1 VKRGDGMAN
10 NHYVDVSWHSLNKK
24 NEELCGDKVEWLKS
38 DQRTI
43 VVLADGLGSGVK
55 ANILATLTTKIMIT
69 MLDQGAGL
77 QETIDTITH
86 TLPVCQLRQIAYC
99 TFSIVDIDHELNCR
113 IIEFDN
119 PPVFVFRQHEPMTL
133 DKKVMQSGEKEVLV
147 SELKLK
153 VGDMITLC
161 SDGVIHAGVGNM
173 LNHGWE
179 WSHVNEYLSLQ
190 RIKSADK
197 LNRRLMDTCNKLYD
211 ESPGDDTTSVTIKI
225 RYPENIQLLT
235 GPPINQERDH
245 QMVLEFMRLKGKKV
259 VCGGTAANIVAR
271 ELNEPI
277 ESDIKYIDPK
287 VPPTAKIKGID
298 LVTEGVLTLKMVL
311 NELKL
316 LKCSCIEPDFTK
328 EDGVTKLL
336 KCFLED
342 STHIHFL
349 VGHAINPAHQ
359 NPDFPADLSI
369 KLNVVKQIVKILEE
383 MGKIVTLD
391 YTDR

>member
-1 VKRGDGMAN
+1 MNPV
-10 NHYVDVSWHSLNKK
+10 HYVDVSHHSLNKYG
-24 NEELCGDKVEWLKS
+24 EELCGDKVEWIKS

-55 ANILATLTTKIMIT
+55 ANILATLTSKIMIT

-77 QETIDTITH
+77 KETIETIAD
-86 TLPVCQLRQIAYC
+86 TLPVCHVREIAYS
-99 TFSIVDIDHELNCR
+99 TFSIVDIDENLHCR

-119 PPVFVFRQHEPMTL
+119 PPVFVLRDHKQLVLEKRSML
-133 DKKVMQSGEKEVLV
+133 SCEKRVMI
-147 SELKLK
+147 SELDLE

-179 WSHVNEYLSLQ
+179 WEHVKAYLCQQKL
-190 RIKSADK
+190 KSADK
-197 LNRRLMDTCNKLYD
+197 LNRRLMESCYKLYD
-211 ESPGDDTTSVTIKI
+211 EKPGDDTTAVTIKI
-225 RYPENIQLLT
+225 RTPENIQLLT
-235 GPPINQERDH
+235 GPPSYKDLDKATVKN
-245 QMVLEFMRLKGKKV
+245 FMALKGKKV

-271 ELNEPI
+271 ELNRPV
-277 ESDIKYIDPK
+277 ESDLTYIDPK
-287 VPPTAKIKGID
+287 IPPTAKIAGVD

-311 NELKL
+311 NRLHDLEK
-316 LKCSCIEPDFTK
+316 SCEEPNLDK
-328 EDGVTKLL
+328 NDGVTQLL

-359 NPDFPADLSI
+359 NPDFPSDLSI
-369 KLNVVKQIVKILEE
+369 KINIIKEIIVMLQK
-383 MGKIVTLD
+383 MNKIVTLD
-391 YTDR
+391 YIDR